1 MDKQE
6 LPINNPAERLH
17 IILTRAAKIFSG
29 RNNSG
34 KSNNFVFAFCFAMNL
49 DVNDDNFIRGLTEL
63 LKLVENIEQKIKQYF
78 SVRKKEGYL
87 TLTKEIR
94 NYLVATIT
102 RRYGESDNEFI
113 QKNTEYLFK
122 SNLSVL
128 ETFKAC
134 VDDFEK
140 YGIEYGISI
149 NKDTLHDL
157 INDVNIWIEKINES
171 QFDEDVKKFFI
182 DKLMGIKDLLKKY
195 YDHGSS
201 GIQKQIYATMMEIG
215 IHQKNLPEDKK
226 EENKNFFTEIYEK
239 LSELSKGL
247 DLVNKPMTTIV
258 VADKL
263 SEVLPPILSQT
274 AEVIT
279 NVIKHLPSG

>member
-128 ETFKAC
+128 KLRYELFNSFGTCSAHGNRN
-134 VDDFEK
+134 V
-140 YGIEYGISI
+140 GRIEFSRQAS
-149 NKDTLHDL
+149 N
-157 INDVNIWIEKINES
+157 
-171 QFDEDVKKFFI
+171 
-182 DKLMGIKDLLKKY
+182 
-195 YDHGSS
+195 
-201 GIQKQIYATMMEIG
+201 
-215 IHQKNLPEDKK
+215 
-226 EENKNFFTEIYEK
+226 
-239 LSELSKGL
+239 
-247 DLVNKPMTTIV
+247 
-258 VADKL
+258 
-263 SEVLPPILSQT
+263 
-274 AEVIT
+274 
-279 NVIKHLPSG
+279 